1 MATKEQTSR
10 RRATNSLTVGNIMN
24 ESKQAGVFMLGMLL
38 GTKVNDIIRK
48 NQGGVSGLLGLDGP
62 SRNVLAPALTTAAG
76 LVLSAT
82 SRSNRIM
89 RSIGYGMAA
98 TGGALV
104 VQGATG
110 LKLLPEPTTSTSGLG
125 YLMDELPE
133 PSVAGALGSGSK
145 YVEDAYGNL
154 YDGTT
159 GDQVAVAG
167 LEGEAAMMDENGNL
181 YDASGNQI
189 NGFTEGN
196 GQSDAE
202 GNNIPG
208 IGSLDGDS
216 VDNIPGIGAG
226 VNDFDEDDYNSI
238 AGVAGG
244 LDKYELE
251 M

>member
-1 MATKEQTSR
+1 MATRKRTNR
-10 RRATNSLTVGNIMN
+10 RRATNSLTVGNIMD

-82 SRSNRIM
+82 SRSNRTM

-110 LKLLPEPTTSTSGLG
+110 LKLLPEPTTGTSGLG
-125 YLMDELPE
+125 YLMDELPD
-133 PSVAGALGSGSK
+133 PSVAGALGSGSE

-154 YDGTT
+154 YDGAT

-196 GQSDAE
+196 GQSDSE

-208 IGSLDGDS
+208 IGSLDGDN

-226 VNDFDEDDYNSI
+226 VDDFDEDDYNSI
-238 AGVAGG
+238 SGVDGG